1 MLTQS
6 VDIANILWEL
16 YEKVS
21 PVAFGVAMA
30 TPFILAAI
38 QALTSFNLTRLFV
51 LLKKFPVCKNEGENV
66 YMVLLVLFMF
76 THPIVCGFHAH
87 PNDLVNGSSA
97 IIGFFIMNTLVTG
110 FSFIG
115 ALILATPIVITL
127 ALVAPARNITG
138 AQKIFKESM
147 NRIL

>member
-1 MLTQS
+1 MLIQS
-6 VDIANILWEL
+6 VDMANILWEL

-21 PVAFGVAMA
+21 SVAFGVAMA

-38 QALTSFNLTRLFV
+38 QALTSFNLTRLFE

-66 YMVLLVLFMF
+66 YTVLLILFMV

-97 IIGFFIMNTLVTG
+97 IIGFFIMNTLITG
-110 FSFIG
+110 ISFIG
-115 ALILATPIVITL
+115 TLILATPIVITL
-127 ALVAPARNITG
+127 ALIAPA
-138 AQKIFKESM
+138 
-147 NRIL
+147 

>member
-1 MLTQS
+1 MLTVS
-6 VDIANILWEL
+6 VDMANILWEL

-21 PVAFGVAMA
+21 PVAFGVVMTA
-30 TPFILAAI
+30 PFILAAI
-38 QALTSFNLTRLFV
+38 HALASFNLTRLFTV
-51 LLKKFPVCKNEGENV
+51 LKKLPLCKNEGENV
-66 YMVLLVLFMF
+66 YTVLLILFMV
-76 THPIVCGFHAH
+76 THPIICGFHTH

-97 IIGFFIMNTLVTG
+97 IIGFFIMNVVVTG

-127 ALVAPARNITG
+127 MLIAPARNITG

-147 NRIL
+147 NHIL

>member
-6 VDIANILWEL
+6 IDMANVLWEL

-21 PVAFGVAMA
+21 PVAFGVAM
-30 TPFILAAI
+30 TVPFILAAI
-38 QALTSFNLTRLFV
+38 RALTSFNLTWLFV
-51 LLKKFPVCKNEGENV
+51 VLKKFPLCKNDGENV
-66 YMVLLVLFMF
+66 YTVLLMLFMI
-76 THPIVCGFHAH
+76 THPIICGFHAH
-87 PNDLVNGSSA
+87 PNDLVNSSSA
-97 IIGFFIMNTLVTG
+97 IIGLFIMNTLVTG

-115 ALILATPIVITL
+115 TLILAIPIVMTL
-127 ALVAPARNITG
+127 VLVAPARNITG

>member
-1 MLTQS
+1 MLIQS
-6 VDIANILWEL
+6 VDMANILWEL

-21 PVAFGVAMA
+21 PVAFAVAMA
-30 TPFILAAI
+30 TRFILAAI
-38 QALTSFNLTRLFV
+38 QALTSFNLTRLFE

-66 YMVLLVLFMF
+66 YTVLLVLFMF

-97 IIGFFIMNTLVTG
+97 IIGFFIMNILVTG

-127 ALVAPARNITG
+127 MLIAPARNIAG

-147 NRIL
+147 NRIP

>member
-6 VDIANILWEL
+6 IDMANILWEL

-21 PVAFGVAMA
+21 PVAFGVAM
-30 TPFILAAI
+30 TVPLVLAAI
-38 QALTSFNLTRLFV
+38 QALTSLNLTRLFE

-66 YMVLLVLFMF
+66 YTVLLALFMF

-97 IIGFFIMNTLVTG
+97 IIGFFIMDTLVTG

-127 ALVAPARNITG
+127 MLIAPARNIAG

-147 NRIL
+147 NRIP

>member
-6 VDIANILWEL
+6 IDMTNVLWEL

-21 PVAFGVAMA
+21 PVAFGVAM
-30 TPFILAAI
+30 TVPLVLAAI
-38 QALTSFNLTRLFV
+38 QALTSFNLTRLFE
-51 LLKKFPVCKNEGENV
+51 LLKKFPLCKNEGENV
-66 YMVLLVLFMF
+66 YTVLLILFMF

-115 ALILATPIVITL
+115 ALILATPIVMTL
-127 ALVAPARNITG
+127 MLIAPARNIAG

-147 NRIL
+147 NRIP

>member
-6 VDIANILWEL
+6 VDMANVLWEL

-21 PVAFGVAMA
+21 PVAFGVAM
-30 TPFILAAI
+30 TVPLVLAAI
-38 QALTSFNLTRLFV
+38 QALTSFNLTRLFK
-51 LLKKFPVCKNEGENV
+51 LLKKFPVCKYEGENV
-66 YMVLLVLFMF
+66 YTVLLMLFMI
-76 THPIVCGFHAH
+76 THPIICGFHAH
-87 PNDLVNGSSA
+87 PNDLVNSSSA
-97 IIGFFIMNTLVTG
+97 IIGLFIMNTLVTG

-115 ALILATPIVITL
+115 TLILAIPIVMTL
-127 ALVAPARNITG
+127 VLVAPARNITG

>member
-1 MLTQS
+1 MYT
-6 VDIANILWEL
+6 
-16 YEKVS
+16 
-21 PVAFGVAMA
+21 
-30 TPFILAAI
+30 
-38 QALTSFNLTRLFV
+38 V
-51 LLKKFPVCKNEGENV
+51 LLI
-66 YMVLLVLFMF
+66 LFMF

-87 PNDLVNGSSA
+87 PNDLVNGSFA

-127 ALVAPARNITG
+127 MLIAPARNIAG

-147 NRIL
+147 NRIP

>member
-6 VDIANILWEL
+6 VDMANILWEL

-127 ALVAPARNITG
+127 ALVAPVRNITG

-147 NRIL
+147 NHIL

>member
-6 VDIANILWEL
+6 IDMADVLWEL

-21 PVAFGVAMA
+21 PVAFGVAMTVPLVLA
-30 TPFILAAI
+30 TI
-38 QALTSFNLTRLFV
+38 QSLTSFNLTRLFV
-51 LLKKFPVCKNEGENV
+51 LLKKFPLCKNDGENV
-66 YMVLLVLFMF
+66 YTVLLILFMV

-127 ALVAPARNITG
+127 MLIAPARNIAG

-147 NRIL
+147 NRIS

>member
-6 VDIANILWEL
+6 IDMANVLWGL
-16 YEKVS
+16 YEKAS

-38 QALTSFNLTRLFV
+38 HALTSFNLARLFTI
-51 LLKKFPVCKNEGENV
+51 LKKFPLCKNEGENV
-66 YMVLLVLFMF
+66 YTVLLILFMF

-87 PNDLVNGSSA
+87 PNDLVNGSTA
-97 IIGFFIMNTLVTG
+97 IIGFFIVNVVVTG

-127 ALVAPARNITG
+127 MLIAPARNIAG

-147 NRIL
+147 SHIS

>member
-6 VDIANILWEL
+6 IDMANVLWEL

-21 PVAFGVAMA
+21 PVAFGVAM
-30 TPFILAAI
+30 TVPFILAAI
-38 QALTSFNLTRLFV
+38 RALTSFNLTWLFV
-51 LLKKFPVCKNEGENV
+51 VLKKFPLCKNDGENV
-66 YMVLLVLFMF
+66 YTVLLTLFMI
-76 THPIVCGFHAH
+76 THPIICGFHAH
-87 PNDLVNGSSA
+87 PNDLVNSSSA
-97 IIGFFIMNTLVTG
+97 IIGLFIMNTLVTG

-115 ALILATPIVITL
+115 TLILAIPIVMTL
-127 ALVAPARNITG
+127 VLVAPARNITG

>member
-6 VDIANILWEL
+6 VDMANVLWEL

-21 PVAFGVAMA
+21 PVAFGVAM
-30 TPFILAAI
+30 TVPLVLAAI
-38 QALTSFNLTRLFV
+38 QALTSFNLTRLFK
-51 LLKKFPVCKNEGENV
+51 LLKKFPLCKNEGENV
-66 YMVLLVLFMF
+66 YTVLLTLFMF

-127 ALVAPARNITG
+127 MLIAPARNIAG

-147 NRIL
+147 NRIP

>member
-6 VDIANILWEL
+6 IDMANVLWEL

-21 PVAFGVAMA
+21 PVAFGVAM
-30 TPFILAAI
+30 TVPLVLAVI
-38 QALTSFNLTRLFV
+38 HALTSFNLTWLFAV
-51 LLKKFPVCKNEGENV
+51 LKKFPLCKNEGENV
-66 YMVLLVLFMF
+66 YTVLLILFMF

-97 IIGFFIMNTLVTG
+97 IIGFFIMNVFVTG

-115 ALILATPIVITL
+115 TLILATPIVITL
-127 ALVAPARNITG
+127 MLIAPARNIAG

-147 NRIL
+147 NHIL

>member
-1 MLTQS
+1 MLIQS
-6 VDIANILWEL
+6 VDMANILWEL

-21 PVAFGVAMA
+21 PVAFGVAM
-30 TPFILAAI
+30 TVPFILAAI
-38 QALTSFNLTRLFV
+38 QALTSINLTRLFE

-66 YMVLLVLFMF
+66 YTVLLILFMV

-127 ALVAPARNITG
+127 MLIAPARNIAG

-147 NRIL
+147 NHIL

>member
-6 VDIANILWEL
+6 IDMANVLWEL

-21 PVAFGVAMA
+21 PVAFGVVMA

-38 QALTSFNLTRLFV
+38 QALTSFNLTGLFE

-66 YMVLLVLFMF
+66 YTVLLVLFMF

-127 ALVAPARNITG
+127 VLVAPARNITG

>member
-6 VDIANILWEL
+6 VDMANILWEL
-16 YEKVS
+16 YKKVS

-127 ALVAPARNITG
+127 ALVAPVRNITG

-147 NRIL
+147 NHIL